1 MTSAEGEGT
10 PRADDTHIVM
20 ISFLTV
26 TMGVKKAQKFC
37 MRHMY
42 KAPELEAGE
51 DLAVVDVGAGGALVV
66 VVLEVLGRQPRVT
79 VVGAVQAETDLDRAE
94 THC

>member
-10 PRADDTHIVM
+10 PRADYSYDKLHDSDIG
-20 ISFLTV
+20 I
-26 TMGVKKAQKFC
+26 C
-37 MRHMY
+37 RRHMY
-42 KAPELEAGE
+42 KVPELEAGE
-51 DLAVVDVGAGGALVV
+51 DLAVVDVGSGGALVV

-94 THC
+94 TRC

>member
-10 PRADDTHIVM
+10 PRADNSYDKLREKDIG
-20 ISFLTV
+20 I
-26 TMGVKKAQKFC
+26 C
-37 MRHMY
+37 RRHMY
-42 KAPELEAGE
+42 KVPELEAGE
-51 DLAVVDVGAGGALVV
+51 DLAVVDVGSGGALVV

-94 THC
+94 TQC